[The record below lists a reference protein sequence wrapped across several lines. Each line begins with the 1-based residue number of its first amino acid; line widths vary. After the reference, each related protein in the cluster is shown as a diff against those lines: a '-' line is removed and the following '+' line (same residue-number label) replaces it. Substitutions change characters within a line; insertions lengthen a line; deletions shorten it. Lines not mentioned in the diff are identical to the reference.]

1 MGSPLTQILG
11 RSSLACH
18 GRNAT
23 NRQESRN
30 LRCPDAVGRNGAR
43 AVEFY
48 KAAFGAQV
56 LFRHD
61 DPKAGVVARLSLGE
75 SDFWLADESPEH
87 FNFGPETLGGGT
99 SIMVVIVED
108 PDAV

>member
-75 SDFWLADESPEH
+75 MRLLADGRAFQFQPRDFWA
-87 FNFGPETLGGGT
+87 
-99 SIMVVIVED
+99 VELQE
-108 PDAV
+108 

>member
-1 MGSPLTQILG
+1 MGETPQT
-11 RSSLACH
+11 AK
-18 GRNAT
+18 
-23 NRQESRN
+23 NRGTSVA
-30 LRCPDAVGRNGAR
+30 LMLSVRNGAR

-75 SDFWLADESPEH
+75 MRLLADGRAFQFQPRDFW
-87 FNFGPETLGGGT
+87 G
-99 SIMVVIVED
+99 VELQE
-108 PDAV
+108 